1 MEDKEIIYIIESTL
15 KEKLNKNADYI
26 RYTFYELRV
35 KYNLSEQDTDRFLD
49 LIRTK
54 LQNENYL
61 VYFTGA
67 RFEYKNAKTKVKDNE
82 LMIAIKE

>member
-1 MEDKEIIYIIESTL
+1 MEDKEIISIIEQTF
-15 KEKLNKNADYI
+15 KDKLNENTDYI

-35 KYNLSEQDTDRFLD
+35 KYNLSEQDADRFLD

-54 LQNENYL
+54 LQNESYK

-67 RFEYKNAKTKVKDNE
+67 RFEYKDAKMRVQDNE
-82 LMIAIKE
+82 LIIAIKE

>member
-1 MEDKEIIYIIESTL
+1 MEDIQIINVIESTL
-15 KEKLNKNADYI
+15 KDKLNKDMDFI

-35 KYNLSEQDTDRFLD
+35 KNNLSERDADRFLD

-54 LQNENYL
+54 LQNENYR

-67 RFEYKNAKTKVKDNE
+67 KFEYKDVKMEVQNNDLLIAVKD
-82 LMIAIKE
+82 